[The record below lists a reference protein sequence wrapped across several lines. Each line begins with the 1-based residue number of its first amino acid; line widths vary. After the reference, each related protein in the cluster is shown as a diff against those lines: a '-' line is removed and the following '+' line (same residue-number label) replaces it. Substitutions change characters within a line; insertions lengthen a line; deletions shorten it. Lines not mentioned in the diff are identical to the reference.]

1 MALFNSFLSTLGTG
15 LKTITGGGD
24 YLSEEER
31 KKQEALNSTIKNA
44 IADAKLGNNQALI
57 VLTVGLSLIGINRN
71 APKVGVN
78 FETYLNLII
87 Y

>member
-31 KKQEALNSTIKNA
+31 KKQKA
-44 IADAKLGNNQALI
+44 
-57 VLTVGLSLIGINRN
+57 
-71 APKVGVN
+71 
-78 FETYLNLII
+78 
-87 Y
+87 